1 LFFSLAEEK
10 KGQAA
15 LILEP
20 LIVETLSQE
29 KSMTLREVTRTV
41 IGLVENVSGCSLVVS
56 EDASLKTLAA
66 SRIARGEQNSH
77 DLL

>member
-1 LFFSLAEEK
+1 LSSFVFTCSREK

-29 KSMTLREVTRTV
+29 KSMTLREV
-41 IGLVENVSGCSLVVS
+41 SQCSEKDVFVN
-56 EDASLKTLAA
+56 
-66 SRIARGEQNSH
+66 RGRG
-77 DLL
+77 